1 MLLLDV
7 LDKIFGMFPV
17 ALIGVERKYFIFL
30 CAIGYRLFFA
40 LAKGLHPGQPV
51 IGLLVQILEVRFIST
66 SHSDFLSCI
75 YFYINLYFYK
85 TT

>member
-30 CAIGYRLFFA
+30 CAVGYSFFFTF
-40 LAKGLHPGQPV
+40 AKSLHLGQPV

-66 SHSDFLSCI
+66 PHSDFLSCI

>member
-17 ALIGVERKYFIFL
+17 TLIGVERKYFIFL

-40 LAKGLHPGQPV
+40 LNIETYPNIKLGYLELILSSGEFESLYHC
-51 IGLLVQILEVRFIST
+51 LLYT
-66 SHSDFLSCI
+66 SCGS
-75 YFYINLYFYK
+75 
-85 TT
+85 